1 MKKPRNPS
9 PLALAGL
16 FTGALLLADLAQ
28 AASCDA
34 APGQRI
40 FENKCSACH
49 ALGEDRVGPHL
60 SGVVGRRVG
69 AVAGYTYSADLA
81 GAGTDWSLERLD
93 QWLSGPARLY
103 PGTTMAFGGIRN
115 PADRQALLCFL
126 QQQH

>member
-1 MKKPRNPS
+1 MTMPRNLS
-9 PLALAGL
+9 PLALTSL
-16 FTGALLLADLAQ
+16 FAGALLLADLAQ
-28 AASCDA
+28 AANCDA
-34 APGQRI
+34 TPGQRV

-69 AVAGYTYSADLA
+69 SVAGYTYSADLA
-81 GAGTDWSLERLD
+81 SAGTDWSLERLD
-93 QWLSGPARLY
+93 QWLSSPARLY
-103 PGTTMAFGGIRN
+103 PDTAMAFGGIRN